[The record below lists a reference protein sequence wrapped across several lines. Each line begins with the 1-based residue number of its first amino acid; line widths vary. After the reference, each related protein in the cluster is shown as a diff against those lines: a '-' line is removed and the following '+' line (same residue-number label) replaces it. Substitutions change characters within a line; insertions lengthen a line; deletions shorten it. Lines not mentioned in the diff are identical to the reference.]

1 PTSRH
6 APLSL
11 HAALPIYVR
20 GGLSGDLSAFD
31 DGLVSDLRSFGLL
44 VAIGIRI
51 SFIVLAVSG
60 GVSFR
65 VLGVGVSVGIG
76 LIVLR
81 IGVSVGLRLITV
93 STGIVRGLDRHGESS
108 SVRGP
113 SVDTRHGLRIVLALS
128 AGAFEGEVTAVIG
141 FRRGFA
147 VFGARPGD
155 LDVSTGSRLAR
166 DRSLGLDRLVLDL
179 RCRRGFGLIAGFFEV
194 EVRAG
199 LLERVVEV
207 GDSAEFERSAI
218 IPLGR
223 SAT

>member
-1 PTSRH
+1 
-6 APLSL
+6 
-11 HAALPIYVR
+11 
-20 GGLSGDLSAFD
+20 GDLSAFD

-60 GVSFR
+60 GGGICVLTVCAGVSFR

-108 SVRGP
+108 SVRGLP
-113 SVDTRHGLRIVLALS
+113 VDSRHGLRSVRALS
-128 AGAFEGEVTAVIG
+128 GGAFGSEATAVIG
-141 FRRGFA
+141 LRRRFA

-155 LDVSTGSRLAR
+155 LDVSTRSRLAR

-179 RCRRGFGLIAGFFEV
+179 RCRGGFGLIAGFFEV

-199 LLERVVEV
+199 
-207 GDSAEFERSAI
+207 
-218 IPLGR
+218 
-223 SAT
+223 